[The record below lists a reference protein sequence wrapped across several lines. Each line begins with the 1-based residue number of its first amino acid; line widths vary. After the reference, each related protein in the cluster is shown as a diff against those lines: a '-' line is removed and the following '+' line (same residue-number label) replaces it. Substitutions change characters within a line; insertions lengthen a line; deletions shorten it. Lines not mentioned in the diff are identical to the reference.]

1 MVPIENPSPIVTA
14 PVLGFIGREWER
26 KGLLRVL
33 EILQAIPE
41 AMARGIGV
49 LASNAIGAAAEV
61 GTAGRVL
68 PHTSPKEQWIQA
80 ARDLLTD
87 PPDEYP
93 SPRLWS
99 EVAAD
104 YEALYTAIRH

>member
-1 MVPIENPSPIVTA
+1 VVPIENPSPIVTA
-14 PVLGFIGREWER
+14 PVLDFIGREWER

-49 LASNAIGAAAEV
+49 LASNATGAAAEV

-68 PHTSPKEQWIQA
+68 PHTAPVSQWIQA
-80 ARDLLTD
+80 VRALLASPPVEFPPARSLGG
-87 PPDEYP
+87 
-93 SPRLWS
+93 SCSRL
-99 EVAAD
+99 
-104 YEALYTAIRH
+104 